1 MSFKEYSRTDR
12 IGEQLKR
19 ELSELISRE
28 FEDPALF
35 GVTVAEVR
43 VTTDLRYAKVY
54 VSSLNLAAGIESD
67 FAPVLERLHALGGRM
82 RSILGKRL
90 RLRTIP
96 EFRFHEDT
104 TMASGVKMTH
114 LIDELVAEDKAR
126 ATDDELGEQ
135 PNDESGDEP
144 GDK

>member
-1 MSFKEYSRTDR
+1 MGFKEFSRTDR

-19 ELSELISRE
+19 ELSELITRE

-43 VTTDLRYAKVY
+43 VSTDLKHAKVF

-67 FAPVLERLHALGGRM
+67 FSPVLETLKEYRGRM

-96 EFRFHEDT
+96 EFHFFEDT
-104 TMASGVKMTH
+104 AMAHGVEMTS
-114 LIDELVAEDKAR
+114 LIDEVVAEDQAR
-126 ATDDELGEQ
+126 HQDDESQE
-135 PNDESGDEP
+135 
-144 GDK
+144 

>member
-1 MSFKEYSRTDR
+1 MSFKEYTRTDR

-43 VTTDLRYAKVY
+43 VSTDLRYAKVY
-54 VSSLNLAAGIESD
+54 VSSLNLAAGLSD
-67 FAPVLERLHALGGRM
+67 DFSPVLEKLHGYGGRM

-96 EFRFHEDT
+96 EFRFFEDK
-104 TMASGVKMTH
+104 TMAHGASMTQ
-114 LIDELVAEDKAR
+114 LIDGLIAEDEAR
-126 ATDDELGEQ
+126 HDDED
-135 PNDESGDEP
+135 PS
-144 GDK
+144 K

>member
-1 MSFKEYSRTDR
+1 VSFKEYSRTDR

-19 ELSELISRE
+19 ELSELIARE

-43 VTTDLRYAKVY
+43 VTTDLKYAKVY

-67 FAPVLERLHALGGRM
+67 FSPVLEKLHEYGGKM
-82 RSILGKRL
+82 RHILGKRL

-96 EFRFHEDT
+96 EFRFYEDT
-104 TMASGVKMTH
+104 AMAHGVEMTS
-114 LIDELVAEDKAR
+114 LIDEVVAEDQAR
-126 ATDDELGEQ
+126 HQDDEDGA
-135 PNDESGDEP
+135 DS
-144 GDK
+144 

>member
-1 MSFKEYSRTDR
+1 MGFKEYNRTDR

-19 ELSELISRE
+19 ELSELIARE

-43 VTTDLRYAKVY
+43 VTTDLKYAKVY
-54 VSSLNLAAGIESD
+54 VSSLNLAAGIDTD
-67 FAPVLERLHALGGRM
+67 FTPVLETLHEYGGRM

-96 EFRFHEDT
+96 EFRFYEDT
-104 TMASGVKMTH
+104 AMAHGVEMTS
-114 LIDELVAEDKAR
+114 LIDEVVAEDQAR
-126 ATDDELGEQ
+126 HQDDS
-135 PNDESGDEP
+135 NES
-144 GDK
+144 

>member
-28 FEDPALF
+28 FEDPALM
-35 GVTVAEVR
+35 GVTVAEVK
-43 VTTDLRYAKVY
+43 VTTDLKYAKVY
-54 VSSLNLAAGIESD
+54 VSSLNLAAGLVDD
-67 FAPVLERLHALGGRM
+67 FSPVLEKLAEKGGRM

-96 EFRFHEDT
+96 EFRFYEDT
-104 TMASGVKMTH
+104 AMAKGVEMTH
-114 LIDELVAEDKAR
+114 LIDTLVAEDAERGDDAADSEDKA
-126 ATDDELGEQ
+126 
-135 PNDESGDEP
+135 
-144 GDK
+144 

>member
-28 FEDPALF
+28 FEDPALM
-35 GVTVAEVR
+35 GVTVAEVK
-43 VTTDLRYAKVY
+43 VTTDLKYAKVY
-54 VSSLNLAAGIESD
+54 VSSLNLAAGLVDD
-67 FAPVLERLHALGGRM
+67 FSPVLEKLSEKGGRM

-96 EFRFHEDT
+96 EFRFYEDT
-104 TMASGVKMTH
+104 AMAKGVEMTH
-114 LIDELVAEDKAR
+114 LIDTLVAEDAER
-126 ATDDELGEQ
+126 GDDSADPEDQ
-135 PNDESGDEP
+135 A
-144 GDK
+144 